1 MMGAEAAATMKI
13 IYRADTLIDANLV
26 KGALEAEGMFA
37 FVAGEQLT
45 GAVGELPYWNLV
57 NVMVADCDI
66 ERALPIVR
74 EIEAAFAQPHGE
86 EVDETGPSTSEGGFS
101 PAPA

>member
-1 MMGAEAAATMKI
+1 MMGTEAAATMKI

-74 EIEAAFAQPHGE
+74 EIEAALAQPH
-86 EVDETGPSTSEGGFS
+86 VDAADDAGMFAPEGGLG